1 MDYLENLK
9 LLNRD
14 LKLLLPKEKWQL
26 HIQIGMNSFNIV
38 FSRDGIE
45 IQDHIKSKTSLTC
58 SEDDWLS
65 MMLGVLKL
73 RQCINLGTTKYNGN
87 FRSLLLLESL
97 FFLQAKV
104 K

>member
-9 LLNRD
+9 LLNKD
-14 LKLLLPKEKWQL
+14 LKILLPKEKLQL
-26 HIQIGMNSFNIV
+26 HIKIGRNQFDIS

-45 IQDHIKSKTSLTC
+45 IQDNIKSKISLIC

-65 MMLGVLKL
+65 MMLGILKL
-73 RQCINLGTTKYNGN
+73 RQCITLGTTQYNGN